1 MEAFLGESVAV
12 FFGLT
17 LLLFGFAAFLT
28 GQNQARAWKPVTFV
42 VAYSLLL
49 GMGERFLAWSLF
61 GGPLLSVTAY
71 LVNTAV
77 IAVIAVAS
85 WRVTHA
91 RKMTSQYPWLYERSG
106 PFGWREKNS
115 A

>member
-1 MEAFLGESVAV
+1 MEEILGESIAV

-28 GQNQARAWKPVTFV
+28 GQNQARAWKPVSAV
-42 VAYSLLL
+42 VAYSVLL

-61 GGPLLSVTAY
+61 QGPLFSVTAF

-77 IAVIAVAS
+77 IMAIAVAS
-85 WRVTHA
+85 WRMTLA
-91 RKMTSQYPWLYERSG
+91 RKMASQYPWLYERSG
-106 PFGWREKNS
+106 PFGWREKKS